1 MPRRDGAKAPREP
14 SPLPLVVV
22 SLVVLGALVFARA
35 RSTLTPAPAAPDAP
49 PPSLDASAYLRV
61 IAPGWRAAGCA
72 TAACHGALGASF
84 ALDPELDAAGA
95 LAEFSAV
102 TSRVRAGDPRAS
114 PLRQRARDGHAGST
128 PLPEGGCLAA
138 QLDRWISRERVS
150 PCGAAPAVATP
161 RSDAHP
167 PAP

>member
-35 RSTLTPAPAAPDAP
+35 RSTVARRPSP
-49 PPSLDASAYLRV
+49 PTRRRPTLDAAGYLQV

-72 TAACHGALGASF
+72 TATCHGAPGASF
-84 ALDPELDAAGA
+84 ALSPELDAAGA

-102 TSRVRAGDPRAS
+102 TSRVRAGDPGAS

-128 PLPEGGCLAA
+128 PLREGGCLAT
-138 QLDRWISRERVS
+138 QLDRWLSREGLS
-150 PCGAAPAVATP
+150 ACDGGP
-161 RSDAHP
+161 
-167 PAP
+167 